1 MLEGD
6 TQNQLIY
13 WGRVAWTQS
22 TLVKQRDT
30 VPCSKDAMS
39 LTSGCWGSVWAAMP
53 TCHLGEWWETK
64 LQSSLAL
71 LVGPLL
77 HACHLDFLC
86 KESPASGFA
95 HKITVCCRT
104 ICIQYWV
111 QKLSWKEEDSKQH
124 HSLTLAEITAT
135 TTAMPHIR
143 RIATES
149 SASVI
154 FHQASSKP
162 ITSHIIGVFSE
173 VHFSCQFLAIG
184 DGPVNCRKDLRI
196 SPTETDQEIPRTLN
210 YLGQGVNH
218 EMPRN
223 NKE

>member
-1 MLEGD
+1 MGS
-6 TQNQLIY
+6 
-13 WGRVAWTQS
+13 A
-22 TLVKQRDT
+22 
-30 VPCSKDAMS
+30 
-39 LTSGCWGSVWAAMP
+39 CW
-53 TCHLGEWWETK
+53 
-64 LQSSLAL
+64 
-71 LVGPLL
+71 PLL
-77 HACHLDFLC
+77 HSCHLDFLC
-86 KESPASGFA
+86 KESLASGFA

-104 ICIQYWV
+104 ICIQCQV
-111 QKLSWKEEDSKQH
+111 QKLSWKEEDSKQY

-162 ITSHIIGVFSE
+162 ITSHTIGVFSE
-173 VHFSCQFLAIG
+173 VHFSWHFLAIG
-184 DGPVNCRKDLRI
+184 DGTVNCHIDLRI
-196 SPTETDQEIPRTLN
+196 SLTETDQEIPRTVN
-210 YLGQGVNH
+210 YLGHGVKR